1 MNTILIK
8 QEVWDVIKEV
18 SPTQSRI
25 AAMLAK
31 IDKVQFINATAYLN
45 VGGEFSA
52 TNIAIIQQLVMLQN
66 LLNLPVLAFG
76 DYNIDI
82 LDMKQSGLLKAHGMC
97 VLELPGGP
105 SVKFGKRKNRL
116 HTLLRRTSPND

>member
-1 MNTILIK
+1 MWSLVETHDTKGIESFWKNIRFKTHNNKAQPRSDTGSHGGELVACKTYMNTTLIK

-18 SPTQSRI
+18 SPTQIRI

-76 DYNIDI
+76 D
-82 LDMKQSGLLKAHGMC
+82 
-97 VLELPGGP
+97 
-105 SVKFGKRKNRL
+105 
-116 HTLLRRTSPND
+116 